1 MSTAIFLPDN
11 SDKLILDIDALH
23 LSWRNL
29 FNMRIP
35 ISYLFVLIS
44 VFRCYLLLCIICYYI
59 YYSSIFYKIKLIRN
73 DNIIRNIVY
82 ERQTHATR
90 QWLSQEVKQ
99 KNNKSSHKR
108 SHSKGSKY
116 IANVKKLYPKVQV
129 QVEYPLQEVPSI
141 LLTHLSNGE
150 KTK

>member
-1 MSTAIFLPDN
+1 MKTN
-11 SDKLILDIDALH
+11 
-23 LSWRNL
+23 
-29 FNMRIP
+29 
-35 ISYLFVLIS
+35 
-44 VFRCYLLLCIICYYI
+44 
-59 YYSSIFYKIKLIRN
+59 
-73 DNIIRNIVY
+73 NIIRNIVY
-82 ERQTHATR
+82 ERQTHTNTQTR
-90 QWLSQEVKQ
+90 QWRSLEVKQ
-99 KNNKSSHKR
+99 KNNKRSHKR